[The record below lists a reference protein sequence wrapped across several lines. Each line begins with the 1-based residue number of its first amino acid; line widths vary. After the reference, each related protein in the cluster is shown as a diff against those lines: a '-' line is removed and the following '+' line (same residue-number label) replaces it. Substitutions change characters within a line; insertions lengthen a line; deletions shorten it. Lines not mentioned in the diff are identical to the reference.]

1 MYLQSCADTTTN
13 LRTFSSPQKE
23 TSVPVGT
30 TSILP
35 PPLATTG
42 LLSVSMASAPLDT
55 CVKGI
60 LQRVGVCL
68 ASPTQHTVSRS
79 SRLWDGSELPSLVF
93 PGNPRGDGVYFFKLL
108 IRAGVCSPEAASVP
122 TPARDGGFHVSG
134 QVLGLCPCRTPC
146 WECLHCGVSGRSD
159 CRQLGSDGAPGGQ

>member
-1 MYLQSCADTTTN
+1 MPPRAAHWGGQQRHPRDAQDL
-13 LRTFSSPQKE
+13 P
-23 TSVPVGT
+23 
-30 TSILP
+30 LP
-35 PPLATTG
+35 PCCAPGAQMGLGCPGLSRSRCVVHSCPLMWHKLLRDHTRVKG
-42 LLSVSMASAPLDT
+42 LLSQSQD
-55 CVKGI
+55 
-60 LQRVGVCL
+60 R
-68 ASPTQHTVSRS
+68 
-79 SRLWDGSELPSLVF
+79 SELPSLVF
-93 PGNPRGDGVYFFKLL
+93 PGNPLGDGVYFFKLF